1 VYCGP
6 SPVKG
11 PPLTKGL
18 CDDSLVRLVP
28 TEALLEICPLQA
40 VPGIF
45 GCVSRRDV
53 AERRVDFESKS
64 VVDIAPEHG
73 DGVVNVSTVAGEWLQ
88 GLLGTSE
95 YHRQLGYNHS
105 LIMNNKYKLNARYR
119 RGFMISPTVP
129 WRDADAGGA
138 KTLLQLAQFSISAV
152 MLSLDTRTAGTPL
165 SAQRRRTVSQM
176 MLSVPREITS
186 TDNNENVARAVCNR
200 SLANCEL
207 MTVSQAVSV
216 EDFCL
221 AERDFVAQKQEEMAA
236 DFIAWSHQSV
246 ATLHITS
253 VLKTGFEH
261 VCKQQTRRL
270 LATETV
276 HITFAVGTSGPYVLA
291 SDRLRVAGYSNV
303 TLLSRNASLLQWCDT
318 TVPVSCVLTTP
329 SPEGAVKITVVV
341 ARKRKP
347 SATSMPIVGVI
358 IGSSMLILI
367 GFALLFSSKTG
378 SDEEDRDTQHL
389 LGRSADQT
397 QGNRSHDLHFPVN
410 AAQPVPQQPWKSAYN
425 DGRSL
430 PALVFP

>member
-1 VYCGP
+1 
-6 SPVKG
+6 
-11 PPLTKGL
+11 
-18 CDDSLVRLVP
+18 
-28 TEALLEICPLQA
+28 
-40 VPGIF
+40 
-45 GCVSRRDV
+45 
-53 AERRVDFESKS
+53 
-64 VVDIAPEHG
+64 
-73 DGVVNVSTVAGEWLQ
+73 
-88 GLLGTSE
+88 
-95 YHRQLGYNHS
+95 
-105 LIMNNKYKLNARYR
+105 
-119 RGFMISPTVP
+119 
-129 WRDADAGGA
+129 
-138 KTLLQLAQFSISAV
+138 
-152 MLSLDTRTAGTPL
+152 
-165 SAQRRRTVSQM
+165 
-176 MLSVPREITS
+176 
-186 TDNNENVARAVCNR
+186 
-200 SLANCEL
+200 

-216 EDFCL
+216 GDFCL
-221 AERDFVAQKQEEMAA
+221 AERDFVAQKQDEMAH

-276 HITFAVGTSGPYVLA
+276 RITFAVGTSGPYVLA

-318 TVPVSCVLTTP
+318 TVPDSCVLTRP

-341 ARKRKP
+341 ARERKP

-378 SDEEDRDTQHL
+378 SDDEDRDTQHL

-397 QGNRSHDLHFPVN
+397 QGNRKHDLHFPVH

-430 PALVFP
+430 PSLVFP